1 MNENIEKLEKIISNL
16 ENKKVKFFFF
26 IPSIE
31 TPNSSMYQIYWNATI
46 VREMGFESIILTEGD
61 DYKKPY
67 FIDDHLMKMKHTK
80 VSNKISI
87 APEDFLII
95 PEIFTNVMEQ
105 LKNFT
110 CEKIVLLQS
119 LDYALHSLTPG
130 VQWSD
135 FGITKVLTVSDSLK
149 DMVHDYFGEYYN
161 VKRYKIGID
170 NIFKSSGELKRPI
183 VSFIARNGNDI
194 TDVIK
199 LFYLKYPQY
208 RFLTF
213 QELSGLDRET
223 YAKKLKDSFACLWI
237 DNISTFGTVPLEC
250 MKANTLTIGLIPRI
264 DHEYIKDYSGIW
276 VYELFKLPDMIASIL
291 TKFLEDEIPNK
302 FNEVMDDISSEYTM
316 QASRESLINVY
327 SEFINERLENF
338 KKLLEL
344 EKQEVE

>member
-1 MNENIEKLEKIISNL
+1 MSESLEKIERIISNI
-16 ENKKVKFFFF
+16 ENKKIKFFFF

-31 TPNSSMYQIYWNATI
+31 TPNSSMYQIYWNATTI
-46 VREMGFESIILTEGD
+46 KNMGYESIILTETD

-67 FIDDHLMKMKHTK
+67 FVDSDLMNIKHTK
-80 VSNKISI
+80 VSDKISI

-119 LDYALHSLTPG
+119 LDYSLHALTPG

-149 DMVHDYFGEYYN
+149 DIIHDFFDEYYN
-161 VKRYKIGID
+161 VKRYKIGISD
-170 NIFKSSGELKRPI
+170 LFKTNGELKKPI
-183 VSFIARNGNDI
+183 ISFISRNGNDV

-199 LFYLKYPQY
+199 LFYLKYPHL
-208 RFLTF
+208 RFVTF

-223 YAKKLKDSFACLWI
+223 YANKIKDSIACLWI
-237 DNISTFGTVPLEC
+237 DNISTFGIVPLEC
-250 MKANTLTIGLIPRI
+250 MKGNTVPIGLIPRI
-264 DHEYIKDYSGIW
+264 DHEYVQDYTGIW

-291 TKFLEDEIPNK
+291 TKFLEDEIPVEFQNK
-302 FNEVMDDISSEYTM
+302 MKEISDQYSVE
-316 QASRESLINVY
+316 QSKESLISVY
-327 SEFINERLENF
+327 SEFIDERLNYF
-338 KKLLEL
+338 KKLLEI
-344 EKQEVE
+344 EKQEV